1 MTSTDDAS
9 GATKTPEADN
19 QDDYGASNI
28 KVLEGLEAVRMRP
41 DMYIGGTDIKGLEHL
56 VTEVLDNSIDEAMAG
71 YCDTVKLHIYEDGS
85 VSVEDN
91 GRGIPVGAHESGSD
105 ALDVVMTTLHA
116 GGKFDHDSYKV
127 SGGLHGVGVSVVNA
141 LSEWLTVDVYR
152 QGKHYTQRYELKGE
166 GQGEGQAPEPVG
178 PVEVAGEAEGTGTK
192 IRFKPD
198 ATIMETVEFQ
208 YATLA
213 KRCRELAFLNR
224 GLRVSIAD
232 DREGKAEEFY
242 YEEGIKDYVEYLNRK
257 KETVHDNIVYFDKA
271 DEGSG
276 VKVEIAF
283 QYNRDYTADSI
294 YTFANNIN
302 TEHGGTHLS
311 GFKSGLTR
319 TLNKYARESKV
330 VKEKEAVPDGAD
342 YLEGMVAIVSV
353 KVPDPRFESQTKVK
367 LSNTE
372 VEGVVQQAVND
383 RLASYLAE
391 NPSTAKAICR
401 KGVDARIAREAAR
414 KARDMAR
421 RKTALSSGSLP
432 GKLADCSSR
441 DPFQTEVF
449 IVEGDSAGGSAKQG
463 RVREFQAILPIRG
476 KIINVE
482 KTRIDKVL
490 GHQEIQT
497 IISALGTGIGDD
509 FDISKL
515 RYGKVIIMTDADVD
529 GSHIRTLLLTFFFR
543 HMRSLI
549 DAGAIYIAQPPLY
562 ELAPRKGSKKK
573 SMYVQDEKEY
583 ESEMLRVGVENV
595 TLLLDGGRVELRS
608 GAFRVLCE
616 GISRLRGL
624 ERALDRKGLALHAY
638 LAAAND
644 EGVLPARMLSV
655 KGAAGA
661 EPTGELYQ
669 DDAAREKRI
678 SELGRELGREV
689 VVCEERDGLEQR
701 AAADA
706 VLYTIF
712 ESGPLTEILALLD
725 QHGLAAAPL
734 RLLID
739 DADLGVAEPEPIGA
753 LSFGED
759 EEQNVYDLLNILD
772 GVNSAAERKLEPK
785 RFKGLGEM
793 NPDQLY
799 LTTMDPQRRTV
810 LKVTVADAETADEY
824 FTILMGTNVEE
835 RRKFIQEH
843 ALDVKNLDV

>member
-1 MTSTDDAS
+1 MTSSEKAAET
-9 GATKTPEADN
+9 TETPEAEGKA
-19 QDDYGASNI
+19 DYGASNI
-28 KVLEGLEAVRMRP
+28 KILEGLEAVRKRP

-56 VTEVLDNSIDEAMAG
+56 VTEVIDNSIDEAMAG
-71 YCDTVKLHIYEDGS
+71 YCNAISLRIHDDGS
-85 VSVEDN
+85 ISVEDN
-91 GRGIPVGAHESGSD
+91 GRGIPVGAHETGGD

-116 GGKFDHDSYKV
+116 GGKFDHKSYKV

-152 QGKHYTQRYELKGE
+152 NGEHYTQRYELKGE
-166 GQGEGQAPEPVG
+166 GEGQAPEPVG
-178 PVEVAGEAEGTGTK
+178 PVKLAGDTDKGGTR

-208 YATLA
+208 YAPLV

-224 GLRVSIAD
+224 KIKISIAD
-232 DREGKAEEFY
+232 DRNGKSEEFC
-242 YEEGIKDYVEYLNRK
+242 YENGIRDYVEYLNRK
-257 KETVHDNIVYFDKA
+257 KETVHDSIVYFENADKS
-271 DEGSG
+271 SG

-283 QYNRDYTADSI
+283 QYNRDYSSDSI
-294 YTFANNIN
+294 YTFANNIG

-311 GFKSGLTR
+311 GFKSGLTQ
-319 TLNKYARESKV
+319 TLNRYARDNKV
-330 VKEKEAVPDGAD
+330 IKEKEDAPDGAD
-342 YLEGMVAIVSV
+342 YLEGLVAIVSV
-353 KVPDPRFESQTKVK
+353 KVPDPKFEGQTKGK

-372 VEGVVQQAVND
+372 VKGAVQQIVNKG
-383 RLASYLAE
+383 LSNYLAE
-391 NPSTAKAICR
+391 NPPTAKAICR
-401 KGVDARIAREAAR
+401 KAVDARIAREAAR

-497 IISALGTGIGDD
+497 IISALGTGIGDE

-529 GSHIRTLLLTFFFR
+529 GSHLRTLLLTFFFR

-549 DAGAIYIAQPPLY
+549 DAGAVYIAQPPLY
-562 ELAPRKGSKKK
+562 ELASRKGAKKK

-583 ESEMLRVGVENV
+583 ETEMLKAGVENA

-616 GISRLRGL
+616 AISRLRRL
-624 ERALDRKGLALHAY
+624 ERALVRKGLSLREY
-638 LAAAND
+638 LAAATA
-644 EGVLPARMLSV
+644 EGALPSLMLSV
-655 KGAAGA
+655 AGA
-661 EPTGELYQ
+661 SGRDPVCELFH
-669 DDAAREKRI
+669 DEEARQARI
-678 SELGRELGREV
+678 EALAEGLGRKAA
-689 VVCEERDGLEQR
+689 VCDESDGLESR
-701 AAADA
+701 SSADA
-706 VLYTIF
+706 VRYTIF
-712 ESGPLTEILALLD
+712 ESKQLGEIYQALD
-725 QHGLAAAPL
+725 QHGLSSIPL
-734 RLLID
+734 RLAPE
-739 DADLGVAEPEPIGA
+739 DADLGVVEPEPIGA
-753 LSFGED
+753 LSFGEA
-759 EEQNVYDLLNILD
+759 EEENVYDLLNILE
-772 GVNSAAERKLEPK
+772 GVNAAAEKKLEPK

-799 LTTMDPQRRTV
+799 ETTMNPERRTV
-810 LKVTVADAETADEY
+810 LKVTVEDAETADEY

-835 RRKFIQEH
+835 RRNFIQEH

>member
-1 MTSTDDAS
+1 MSSSEEGA
-9 GATKTPEADN
+9 GATKVPDVE
-19 QDDYGASNI
+19 QKEDYGASNI

-41 DMYIGGTDIKGLEHL
+41 DMYIGGTDISGLEHL
-56 VTEVLDNSIDEAMAG
+56 VNEVLDNSIDEAMAG
-71 YCDTVKLHIYEDGS
+71 HCTAVKLHIHEDGS
-85 VSVEDN
+85 ISVEDN
-91 GRGIPVGAHESGSD
+91 GRGIPVGQHASGND

-141 LSEWLTVDVYR
+141 LSEWLAVDVFR
-152 QGKHYTQRYELKGE
+152 DGKHYAQRYELKGK
-166 GQGEGQAPEPVG
+166 GDNRAPEPIGKVK
-178 PVEVAGEAEGTGTK
+178 VKGESEATGT
-192 IRFKPD
+192 RVQFKPD
-198 ATIMETVEFQ
+198 GTIMETVEFQ
-208 YATLA
+208 YASLA

-224 GLRVSIAD
+224 GLSVSISD
-232 DREGKAEEFY
+232 GRSSKSEDFL

-257 KETVHDNIVYFDKA
+257 KETVHENIVYFEKEDKK
-271 DEGSG
+271 SG

-283 QYNRDYTADSI
+283 QYNRDYSSDSL

-311 GFKSGLTR
+311 GFKSGLTQ
-319 TLNKYARESKV
+319 TLNKYARENKLI
-330 VKEKEAVPDGAD
+330 KEKEVAPDGAD
-342 YLEGMVAIVSV
+342 YLEGLVCIVSV
-353 KVPDPRFESQTKVK
+353 KVPDPKFESQTKVK

-372 VEGVVQQAVND
+372 VKGVVQQIVNKG
-383 RLASYLAE
+383 LSSYLDE

-401 KGVDARIAREAAR
+401 KAVDARIARDAAR

-482 KTRIDKVL
+482 KTRIDKIL

-497 IISALGTGIGDD
+497 IISALGTGIGAD
-509 FDISKL
+509 FDKSKL

-543 HMRSLI
+543 HMRELI
-549 DAGAIYIAQPPLY
+549 EEGAVYIAQPPLY
-562 ELAPRKGSKKK
+562 ELAPRKGSKRV

-583 ESEMLRVGVENV
+583 ETEMLRTGVENV
-595 TLLLDGGRVELRS
+595 TLLLDGGKTELRS

-616 GISRLRGL
+616 AIARLGGL
-624 ERALDRKGLALHAY
+624 ERSLERKGLTLQAY
-638 LAAAND
+638 LSKAGKGGSLPPLMAAVKND
-644 EGVLPARMLSV
+644 GGRDPSC
-655 KGAAGA
+655 
-661 EPTGELYQ
+661 ELFH
-669 DDAAREKRI
+669 DEAARSERI
-678 SELGRELGREV
+678 KALGTERGEELRVCNESE
-689 VVCEERDGLEQR
+689 GLEHR
-701 AAADA
+701 SAAD
-706 VLYTIF
+706 VTLYSIF
-712 ESGPLTEILALLD
+712 ESGPLGEIRETLEKY
-725 QHGLAAAPL
+725 GLASAPL
-734 RLLID
+734 RLKLKD
-739 DADLGVAEPEPIGA
+739 SELGVVEPEPLGA
-753 LSFGED
+753 LSFSED
-759 EEQNVYDLLNILD
+759 EEQNVFDLLGILE
-772 GVNSAAERKLEPK
+772 GVNAAAERQLEPK

-799 LTTMDPQRRTV
+799 HTTMDPERRTL
-810 LKVTVADAETADEY
+810 LKVTVEDRDKADEA
-824 FTILMGTNVEE
+824 FSILMGTNVEE
-835 RRKFIQEH
+835 RRNFIQEN

>member
-9 GATKTPEADN
+9 GATKTTEADN

-91 GRGIPVGAHESGSD
+91 GRGIPVGAHESGGD

-152 QGKHYTQRYELKGE
+152 EGKHYTQRYELKGE
-166 GQGEGQAPEPVG
+166 GEGQAPTPVG

-192 IRFKPD
+192 VRFKPD

-208 YATLA
+208 YAALA

-232 DREGKAEEFY
+232 DRGGKAEEFY

-257 KETVHDNIVYFDKA
+257 KETVHDNIVYFDKE

-330 VKEKEAVPDGAD
+330 VKEKETVPEGAD
-342 YLEGMVAIVSV
+342 YLEGLVAIVSV

-372 VEGVVQQAVND
+372 VEGVVQQVVND

-401 KGVDARIAREAAR
+401 KAVDARVAREAAR

-482 KTRIDKVL
+482 KTRMDKVL

-497 IISALGTGIGDD
+497 IISALGTGIGDE

-549 DAGAIYIAQPPLY
+549 DAGAVYIAQPPLY

-616 GISRLRGL
+616 AISRLRGL
-624 ERALDRKGLALHAY
+624 ERALERKGLALHEY

-644 EGVLPARMLSV
+644 DGILPPRMLSV
-655 KGAAGA
+655 AGVAGA
-661 EPTGELYQ
+661 EPVGELYQ
-669 DDAAREKRI
+669 DDAARENRI
-678 SELGRELGREV
+678 KELGKELGREA
-689 VVCEERDGLEQR
+689 VVCEETADLEER
-701 AAADA
+701 RAADA

-725 QHGLAAAPL
+725 QHGLAAVPL
-734 RLLID
+734 RRLIN

-799 LTTMDPQRRTV
+799 MTTMDPEHRTV
-810 LKVTVADAETADEY
+810 LKVTVADAEKADEY